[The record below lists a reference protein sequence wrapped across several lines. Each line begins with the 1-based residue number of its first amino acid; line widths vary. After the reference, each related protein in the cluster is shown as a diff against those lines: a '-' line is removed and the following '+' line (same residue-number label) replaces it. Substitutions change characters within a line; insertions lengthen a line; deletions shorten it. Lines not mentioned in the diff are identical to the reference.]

1 MDPLR
6 LVFLLLVIGAGGAV
20 EWILL
25 LRADFGKVPFPD
37 WPVRSFWVLPFAYG
51 RDSPSGWPP
60 LDLVCELLVL
70 ALVVLELCD
79 GSSVVGCLPSMVE
92 VEGCSAKSRNMTA
105 DGLSPRISCSLPM
118 FGVCSLFWT
127 GEDGGLMLQSA
138 AWWTEV

>member
-51 RDSPSGWPP
+51 RDSPSG
-60 LDLVCELLVL
+60 
-70 ALVVLELCD
+70 VV
-79 GSSVVGCLPSMVE
+79 SSGF
-92 VEGCSAKSRNMTA
+92 
-105 DGLSPRISCSLPM
+105 GL
-118 FGVCSLFWT
+118 
-127 GEDGGLMLQSA
+127 
-138 AWWTEV
+138 